1 MVKQGKNIL
10 KLVAWFTGVV
20 VSLVVGYGMIE
31 KVLRLPW
38 WLGGE
43 AAPEIAVI
51 VGWIVIVTTLI
62 GVLLT
67 LIRRIFKTN
76 KK

>member
-1 MVKQGKNIL
+1 MVKQGQNIL
-10 KLVAWFTGVV
+10 KFVAWFIGVV
-20 VSLVVGYGMIE
+20 VSLVVGQGMIE

-51 VGWIVIVTTLI
+51 FGWIVIVTTLI
-62 GVLLT
+62 CVLLT
-67 LIRRIFKTN
+67 LIKKIFNIN

>member
-1 MVKQGKNIL
+1 MIKQGGNVL

-43 AAPEIAVI
+43 AAPEIAV
-51 VGWIVIVTTLI
+51 VFGWIVIATTLI
-62 GVLLT
+62 SVLLT
-67 LIRRIFKTN
+67 LIRKIFKTN